1 MKTKEMARTIIKF
14 MLTLVVATA
23 PFFARHSAEAHIFL
37 NRYEGDTATIV
48 YHMPGNQGVYYD
60 ITYGNCTGIVGK
72 PGDFQ
77 LEVRVPLKE
86 VQFQKSTL
94 CRLTHPA
101 GQSQTTNASKHIKW
115 F

>member
-1 MKTKEMARTIIKF
+1 MARTIIKF

-86 VQFQKSTL
+86 VQFQK
-94 CRLTHPA
+94 CRPIYLMPPDTSCRPIA
-101 GQSQTTNASKHIKW
+101 DNKCE
-115 F
+115 